1 MPSENI
7 ITEVNQVPEP
17 PLKPLFA
24 RKLRQ
29 LAIKEE
35 WPVEHCSTLE
45 IGALDQPIFVIP
57 RRSPSCQGAEDSAR
71 FSGGWQRPQ

>member
-1 MPSENI
+1 MPSEDI

-29 LAIKEE
+29 LAIKEK
-35 WPVEHCSTLE
+35 
-45 IGALDQPIFVIP
+45 
-57 RRSPSCQGAEDSAR
+57 
-71 FSGGWQRPQ
+71 